1 MVGITGSL
9 KLEVALRKF
18 KKVHYSLLL
27 NTGTM
32 RYQVWN
38 RQKKVPL
45 TQYMSLYCGTDCSRV
60 LWMPEVET
68 IAKAIRVME
77 KMQKGLL
84 SIPGLGRSPSA
95 KGC

>member
-1 MVGITGSL
+1 
-9 KLEVALRKF
+9 
-18 KKVHYSLLL
+18 
-27 NTGTM
+27 
-32 RYQVWN
+32 
-38 RQKKVPL
+38 
-45 TQYMSLYCGTDCSRV
+45 
-60 LWMPEVET
+60 MPEVET